1 MLPKGVKSMKTIE
14 KIVSGKLIMPQR
26 KRVAAYA
33 RVSVESVRMQH
44 SLSAQVS
51 YYSSF
56 IQSRSDWIFAGV
68 YADYAAS
75 GTKTDGRGEF
85 KRMLADCEAGRI
97 DMILTKSIQRFARNT
112 VDLLKTV
119 RRLRELGIAVVFEKE
134 NINSLSGDGEM
145 MLTILASFAQ
155 EESRSISDNSKWGV
169 RKRFQTGEI
178 GVSNKHILGYRYD
191 EERKQYVVIPE
202 EAVVVR
208 RMFQLYLDRKSL
220 RAICN
225 DLNSQGY
232 RTINGCLFQE
242 ASLSQLIK
250 NEIYAGDLL
259 RQKTFIVDPII
270 KNKVRNN
277 GELPKYYH
285 ADAHEAILDRET
297 YARVQAEI
305 ARRAALLNPVYPFT
319 GKIRCALC
327 GSPFTR
333 KMQQDNGVPYV
344 HWICRSKKEVGK
356 TCRSRNYPETLLERI
371 CAGILRTDGFNAEV
385 FSARVKEMI
394 ALPDG
399 SIEFHLT
406 GNETRIWKDLH
417 LDEFRHETTKTDA
430 FQRRIRCGLCGETY
444 HRVCRNGKWV
454 SWYCMGKRLKGHSC
468 SSRDYPDSHL
478 RIVSAC
484 VMGTKDFDEAL
495 FSQQVEQIRVLGS
508 YKFEFIFKDGRTKQ
522 WEKA

>member
-1 MLPKGVKSMKTIE
+1 MLPKGVKSLKTIE
-14 KIVSGKLIMPQR
+14 KIVSGKSAAPQR

-33 RVSVESVRMQH
+33 RVSIESVRMQH

-56 IQSRSDWIFAGV
+56 IQSRRDWIFAGV

-85 KRMLADCEAGRI
+85 KRMLADCEAGQI

-134 NINSLSGDGEM
+134 NIHSLSGDGEM

-155 EESRSISDNSKWGV
+155 EESRSISDNCKWGV
-169 RKRFQTGEI
+169 RKRFQTGES
-178 GVSNKHILGYRYD
+178 GVCNKHILGYRYD
-191 EERKQYVVIPE
+191 GERKQYVVIPE
-202 EAVVVR
+202 EAVVIQ
-208 RMFQLYLDRKSL
+208 RMFRLYLDGKSL
-220 RAICN
+220 KAICA
-225 DLNSQGY
+225 DLNGRGY
-232 RTINGCLFQE
+232 RTVNGCLFQE

-259 RQKTFIVDPII
+259 RQKTFIADPII
-270 KNKVRNN
+270 KNKVKNN

-297 YARVQAEI
+297 YARVRAEI
-305 ARRAALLNPVYPFT
+305 TRRASLLNPVYPFT
-319 GKIRCALC
+319 GK
-327 GSPFTR
+327 
-333 KMQQDNGVPYV
+333 KKQDNGVPHV
-344 HWICRSKKEVGK
+344 HWICRSKKETGK
-356 TCRSRNYPETLLERI
+356 TCRSRNYPEALLERI
-371 CAGILRTDGFNAEV
+371 CAGILRTDGFNADA

-406 GNETRIWKDLH
+406 GNETRVWRDLH

-444 HRVCRNGKWV
+444 HQVCRNGKWV

-468 SSRDYPDSHL
+468 SGRDYPDSHL
-478 RIVSAC
+478 RIIAAI
-484 VMGTKDFDEAL
+484 VMETETFNEAL
-495 FSQQVEQIRVLGS
+495 FSQQVEQIVILDN
-508 YKFEFIFKDGRTKQ
+508 YKFEFIFKDGRRKR